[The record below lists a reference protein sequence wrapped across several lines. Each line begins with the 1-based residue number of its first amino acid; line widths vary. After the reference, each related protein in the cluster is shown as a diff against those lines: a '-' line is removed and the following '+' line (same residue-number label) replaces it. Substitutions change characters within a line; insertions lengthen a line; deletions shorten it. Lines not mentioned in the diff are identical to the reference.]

1 MKAQTGA
8 VPYLGCGGEHGTILE
23 EVWYFNHVLGTVS
36 SIHFIRVLVPD
47 ASFAQEQFGQF
58 KTLDS
63 TTKSSCNTTHGIW
76 YYERTPTSERD
87 VRTLPG
93 GFF

>member
-1 MKAQTGA
+1 M
-8 VPYLGCGGEHGTILE
+8 PYLGCGGENGTILE

-36 SIHFIRVLVPD
+36 LPEQRLSWHRLTRSV
-47 ASFAQEQFGQF
+47 QEQLGQF

-63 TTKSSCNTTHGIW
+63 TTKTSCNATLGIW
-76 YYERTPTSERD
+76 YYERTPTSERE
-87 VRTLPG
+87 VRTVPG

>member
-1 MKAQTGA
+1 M
-8 VPYLGCGGEHGTILE
+8 PYLGCGGENGTILE

-36 SIHFIRVLVPD
+36 PIYSVLVVVPD
-47 ASFAQEQFGQF
+47 ASFAKEQFGQF
-58 KTLDS
+58 KSLDS
-63 TTKSSCNTTHGIW
+63 TTKSSCNTTLGIW